1 MSFGRRL
8 AGTFYDPGRTFRAI
22 AERPLWVDT
31 LILILVLV
39 SLYAYLVFPFGQ
51 KDSLRTMEDN
61 ASRLQEKWGASGYA
75 GALERIEGQSRSLA
89 AFLVT
94 PLTFLTGLLF
104 SALIVL
110 GLGRMITTQGNYLKV
125 FSSLLHASL
134 VDKLL
139 GNGLRFSLISGRES
153 VLQTSTGLPVFFPRM
168 DALSNAAA
176 FLSQVDVFQVWT
188 FCLFGIGLAAS
199 FKFSWKKGLAISFIF
214 WIFKSVL
221 TAGLIILRNRMFH

>member
-51 KDSLRTMEDN
+51 KGSLRTMEDN
-61 ASRLQEKWGASGYA
+61 ASRLKEKWGASGYA

-104 SALIVL
+104 SALIVWAWADDHHQAT
-110 GLGRMITTQGNYLKV
+110 I
-125 FSSLLHASL
+125 
-134 VDKLL
+134 
-139 GNGLRFSLISGRES
+139 
-153 VLQTSTGLPVFFPRM
+153 
-168 DALSNAAA
+168 
-176 FLSQVDVFQVWT
+176 
-188 FCLFGIGLAAS
+188 
-199 FKFSWKKGLAISFIF
+199 
-214 WIFKSVL
+214 
-221 TAGLIILRNRMFH
+221 